1 MSEFKIDA
9 KDFLAQERIAVAGV
23 SRTTQNSAN
32 AIYRRLRQ
40 DGHKV
45 FPINPNTD
53 MVEGDPCYP
62 TVKAIPGG
70 VDGVLIVTRPDLSE
84 QIAHDCV
91 EAGVPRIWMHNN
103 TFMGSSVSD
112 AGAQY
117 AREHG
122 LTVIAG
128 GCPMMFLDFGHKCMR
143 AVLGMM
149 GRLPE

>member
-1 MSEFKIDA
+1 
-9 KDFLAQERIAVAGV
+9 
-23 SRTTQNSAN
+23 
-32 AIYRRLRQ
+32 
-40 DGHKV
+40 
-45 FPINPNTD
+45 
-53 MVEGDPCYP
+53 
-62 TVKAIPGG
+62 

-122 LTVIAG
+122 VTVIAG

-143 AVLGMM
+143 LMLGVM

>member
-1 MSEFKIDA
+1 MSNFTTDA
-9 KDFLAQERIAVAGV
+9 HDFLAQKRIAVAGV
-23 SRTTQNSAN
+23 SRTSANSAN
-32 AIYRRLRQ
+32 AIYRKLREN
-40 DGHKV
+40 GRTV
-45 FPINPNTD
+45 YAINPNTD
-53 MVEGDPCYP
+53 QVEGDPCYP
-62 TVKAIPGG
+62 SIQAIPGG

-122 LTVIAG
+122 VTVIAG

-143 AVLGMM
+143 LMLGVM